1 MTDPRT
7 SSRNDLLPTYLRYQY
22 ERRRLPAHE
31 PRTTTPYGTRTKDH
45 DATTN
50 AYLRTYSNVNLTT
63 NSHTSMRVPITDHDL
78 MAVCRPCSTTDVR
91 LPPAA
96 GISSRTCNLTVAGAP
111 TFKGGSVTITTPA
124 PRSRECDYPRDTT
137 QLRYRN
143 DQSS

>member
-7 SSRNDLLPTYLRYQY
+7 SSRNDLLPTYLRTSTNVDAL
-22 ERRRLPAHE
+22 RHTNHGPRRLTAHE
-31 PRTTTPYGTRTKDH
+31 QRTTI
-45 DATTN
+45 N
-50 AYLRTYSNVNLTT
+50 AYLRTYSKVNLTT
-63 NSHTSMRVPITDHDL
+63 YSHTSMRVPITDHDL
-78 MAVCRPCSTTDVR
+78 MAVCRPCSTTDLR

-111 TFKGGSVTITTPA
+111 TFGGGSVTITTPP
-124 PRSRECDYPRDTT
+124 PRSREGDYPRDTA